1 MLTVLEVLIYIVY
14 KVDLII
20 TCTWCTCTDSSWFS
34 IPNNPSYILKNTTLH
49 EREKSSLLFWL
60 LRLQHRDITGIKC
73 STRIQ
78 GNYLHSKKPGV
89 KILSFCPSFCG
100 FLAVNYPAHYHLVML
115 RFKNLYNDLNNAS
128 FPHQGA
134 PKLSQCLH
142 DASGCLISKLWA
154 MKI

>member
-1 MLTVLEVLIYIVY
+1 MLTVLEVLIYTVY

-34 IPNNPSYILKNTTLH
+34 IPNNPSYVLKNTTLH
-49 EREKSSLLFWL
+49 KREKSFLLFLL
-60 LRLQHRDITGIKC
+60 LRLQHTDITRMEC
-73 STRIQ
+73 RTRTQ

-89 KILSFCPSFCG
+89 KILRFCPSLCG
-100 FLAVNYPAHYHLVML
+100 FLAVNCQAHYHLVML

-142 DASGCLISKLWA
+142 DASGCLVSKLWA